1 MGMKN
6 KNWKIEKFEKS
17 YNRNYAIKFAKSQ
30 YNNQTKI
37 LKNHAT
43 KIKIEFK
50 KKIQNTKR
58 LK

>member
-1 MGMKN
+1 M
-6 KNWKIEKFEKS
+6 E
-17 YNRNYAIKFAKSQ
+17 IKFAKSQ
-30 YNNQTKI
+30 YNNQNKI